1 MLPKPGPAC
10 LATAGSGDVLAGI
23 TAGLL
28 ARGVETESLPTLTA
42 FACEVHGYAASIAQ
56 ERFGTRGVMAAD
68 IIDCVGL
75 AVDAVEDRAAFSG
88 ADDTAPSGEDDARN

>member
-1 MLPKPGPAC
+1 M
-10 LATAGSGDVLAGI
+10 
-23 TAGLL
+23 AGLL
-28 ARGVETESLPTLTA
+28 ARGVETQGLPTLAA

-56 ERFGTRGVMAAD
+56 ERYGTRGVMAAD

-88 ADDTAPSGEDDARN
+88 ADDGAEQGDDAQN